1 LVHELRPSVLCWALM
16 IAVIMLVTMPMVTRE
31 RRRVRDDLVRGVVT
45 VLLRVEDTPLTLE
58 RARLLR
64 AEDASRRRIAVRNVD
79 SGDLVIAVVL
89 EARGALQAGIDRGG
103 RITALGE
110 DPRRLLRRVGVVGPG
125 VEHERRVERVMLR
138 VECIATI
145 FDDHQ

>member
-1 LVHELRPSVLCWALM
+1 MDAAWRAGGRFALDGGARHGTISWPRLAASASFRLVFDAARLTPLALVHELRPSVLCWALM

-64 AEDASRRRIAVRNVD
+64 AEDAS
-79 SGDLVIAVVL
+79 
-89 EARGALQAGIDRGG
+89 
-103 RITALGE
+103 
-110 DPRRLLRRVGVVGPG
+110 
-125 VEHERRVERVMLR
+125 
-138 VECIATI
+138 
-145 FDDHQ
+145 